1 MTGWVSDHWHHLTA
15 LIFAILAWV
24 YRIDLF
30 IHALFQTKETH
41 MTDTVDQVVQIVE
54 ADIQA
59 ATAELPAI
67 TTGINRL
74 APILSLIPALKPYA
88 NDAQVLVKGLSAVT
102 ADLPDVIAKVQ
113 AADAA
118 VLKLVA
124 DFEAAA
130 GLTKT
135 A

>member
-1 MTGWVSDHWHHLTA
+1 
-15 LIFAILAWV
+15 
-24 YRIDLF
+24 
-30 IHALFQTKETH
+30 